1 MNFTKLALLASAIA
15 ATPIVAN
22 AQDAGSTIYGNDDAP
37 IGTVESNAAGIVTV
51 DTGAHKAP
59 LPANLLANQEGKWTV
74 NATQAQINSMMDA
87 QVAEQ
92 ARLAAEAQAKA
103 EAQAAQ
109 ALAAA
114 LVVGA
119 PVITA
124 DEQALGLVDAVEG
137 GNVIVRNDDAQLI
150 TLPENLI
157 TIAPDGQLM
166 ALANLADIMA
176 AVEAAGG

>member
-1 MNFTKLALLASAIA
+1 MNFTKLAFLASAIA

-37 IGTVESNAAGIVTV
+37 VGTVESNVGGIVTV

-74 NATQAQINSMMDA
+74 NATQAQINGMMDA

-103 EAQAAQ
+103 AADAAA

-124 DEQALGLVDAVEG
+124 DGQILGLVDAIES
-137 GNVIVRNDDAQLI
+137 GNVIVKNDAAQLI
-150 TLPENLI
+150 TLPENLMGA
-157 TIAPDGQLM
+157 APDGQLI
-166 ALANLADIMA
+166 ALANFVDIMA